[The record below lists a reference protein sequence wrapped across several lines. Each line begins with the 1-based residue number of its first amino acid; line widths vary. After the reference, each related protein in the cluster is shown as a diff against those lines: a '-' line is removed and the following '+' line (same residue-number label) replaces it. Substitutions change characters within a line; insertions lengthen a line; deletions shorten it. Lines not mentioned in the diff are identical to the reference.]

1 MGAPEVAWGIGKSF
15 IKQKTRYKR
24 AESILA
30 MLVCIALEIDYGV
43 SFVLNTSWSEIK
55 SEVASIGFFFFQISK
70 SEVNPNW
77 HEAGTFTPL
86 VILGLDFVS

>member
-43 SFVLNTSWSEIK
+43 SFVLNTPWSEIK
-55 SEVASIGFFFFQISK
+55 SEEAILVFFKFPNQIEYQK
-70 SEVNPNW
+70 VQRK
-77 HEAGTFTPL
+77 
-86 VILGLDFVS
+86 V

>member
-1 MGAPEVAWGIGKSF
+1 LGAPEVAWGIGKSF

-43 SFVLNTSWSEIK
+43 SFVLNTPWDEIK
-55 SEVASIGFFFFQISK
+55 SEVAILVFVFQISK
-70 SEVNPNW
+70 SEVNRIPKS
-77 HEAGTFTPL
+77 T
-86 VILGLDFVS
+86 

>member
-43 SFVLNTSWSEIK
+43 SFVLNTPWSEIK
-55 SEVASIGFFFFQISK
+55 SEVAILFFLISK
-70 SEVNPNW
+70 SDRIPKSTEKSI
-77 HEAGTFTPL
+77 E
-86 VILGLDFVS
+86 ILNYSFLNFLHSL

>member
-43 SFVLNTSWSEIK
+43 SFVLNTPWSEIK
-55 SEVASIGFFFFQISK
+55 SEVAILVFFQISK
-70 SEVNPNW
+70 SEVNRIPKST
-77 HEAGTFTPL
+77 E
-86 VILGLDFVS
+86 ILNYSFLNFLHSL

>member
-43 SFVLNTSWSEIK
+43 SFVLNTPWNEIK
-55 SEVASIGFFFFQISK
+55 F
-70 SEVNPNW
+70 
-77 HEAGTFTPL
+77 
-86 VILGLDFVS
+86 

>member
-1 MGAPEVAWGIGKSF
+1 MAVLVEAFFPFLVFCTKPRINIQFGDSEVVERGIEKSF

-43 SFVLNTSWSEIK
+43 SFVLNQCRI
-55 SEVASIGFFFFQISK
+55 
-70 SEVNPNW
+70 
-77 HEAGTFTPL
+77 
-86 VILGLDFVS
+86 